1 MGNAKVLK
9 VMDSYVHNA
18 DVNDVLSVIR
28 TPQTEAQ
35 AFVLLKAALT
45 VDDNTLLILLIQSDW
60 IQSDWIQN
68 CRNTNYKPLVCAA
81 IERLNKKE

>member
-1 MGNAKVLK
+1 
-9 VMDSYVHNA
+9 MDSYVHNA

-60 IQSDWIQN
+60 IQN

-81 IERLNKKE
+81 IECLNKKE

>member
-1 MGNAKVLK
+1 MSNAKVLK

-18 DVNDVLSVIR
+18 DVNDVVIR

-60 IQSDWIQN
+60 IQN

-81 IERLNKKE
+81 IERLNTKE